1 MNETEL
7 ALFLEER
14 KTGIGGSDVQ
24 AVLNLEPWGCS
35 RRLWYQKRDVPPDY
49 EDTDKEALFE
59 RGHALEPIVAQMWM
73 ERNPQSL
80 NEVGLIRHP
89 DHSELLVHLD
99 RVIVNENTDS
109 DKGDGVLE
117 IKTCGQRQ
125 WYKVKREGLPY
136 AYIAQMQHSLM
147 VSGLTWGE
155 FAVFWPDGWQMVSFP
170 VDRDEQM
177 GQHIMD
183 ACLAFWVQVQNGP
196 APDALPPTDPR
207 CERCPWR
214 TSCQGAA
221 LAAVCKD
228 AVDGGFDPAL
238 RSLAEEYFQAKE
250 MSQEAEELYEGVKER
265 MRAALGQRSAVE
277 TVGAR
282 IYYRGQTSMRWDTK
296 ALDKD
301 FPQLAPKYKKASMS
315 RPLRVFPI

>member
-1 MNETEL
+1 MTETEL

-24 AVLNLEPWGCS
+24 AVLNLLPWGCS
-35 RRLWYQKRDVPPDY
+35 RRLWYIKRDVPPDY

-59 RGHALEPIVAQMWM
+59 RGHVLEPIVAQMWA
-73 ERNPQSL
+73 EQHPAAEL
-80 NEVGLIRHP
+80 EEVGLIRHALYP
-89 DHSELLVHLD
+89 ELLVHLD
-99 RVIVNENTDS
+99 RRIHYRKAPGE
-109 DKGDGVLE
+109 DGVLE

-147 VSGLTWGE
+147 ITGLNTGE
-155 FAVFWPDGWQMVSFP
+155 FAVFWPDGWKMVSFP

-183 ACLAFWVQVQNGP
+183 ACLKFWVQVQNGP

-221 LAAVCKD
+221 LAAVCKE
-228 AVDGGFDPAL
+228 AVDGGFDGTL
-238 RSLAEEYFQAKE
+238 GSLAEEYFQAKE
-250 MSQEAEELYEGVKER
+250 MSQEAEDLYEGVKER
-265 MRAALGQRSAVE
+265 MRAVMGARSAVE
-277 TVGAR
+277 TIGAR

-301 FPQLAPKYKKASMS
+301 HPELSARYKKASVS